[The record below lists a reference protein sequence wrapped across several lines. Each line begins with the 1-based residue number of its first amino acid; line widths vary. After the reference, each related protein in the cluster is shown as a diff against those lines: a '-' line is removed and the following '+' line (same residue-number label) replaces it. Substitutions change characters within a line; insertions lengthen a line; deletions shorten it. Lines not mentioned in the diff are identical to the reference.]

1 MRNTSCSCGCHDH
14 GHEHHHHHEHHD
26 CGCGHHHEH
35 EEHAGRR
42 LLIRAALAAAL
53 LLAAGFIPPAWMAM
67 VCCVAAYLIAGYD
80 VLLTALRNIRRGE
93 VFVIENVRRIGT
105 LQWCCGAVALICI
118 PAAFCY
124 YPLVFMVAVMGFLCL
139 AVSVLRQVMSAAVTL
154 QEEND
159 LTI

>member
-1 MRNTSCSCGCHDH
+1 MKRSVNAVTVTLW
-14 GHEHHHHHEHHD
+14 
-26 CGCGHHHEH
+26 
-35 EEHAGRR
+35 AAR
-42 LLIRAALAAAL
+42 LVALVMFVLLFTLPAL
-53 LLAAGFIPPAWMAM
+53 LDWYCLYRALQP
-67 VCCVAAYLIAGYD
+67 LER
-80 VLLTALRNIRRGE
+80 TALTIAFYCCSVAVFWALWQMDGLLRSIRRGE